1 MASGPSS
8 VAGVGASQSLALTA
22 CTHSNTPLHHSA
34 PRNARSV
41 RHARSSTGS
50 RTRWPPPRIPG
61 HAPVSSGHGILRI
74 PRYPGDTVSSGYH
87 WHPGDTAASSGCHWC
102 PADSRISLR
111 TCTYIGV
118 ITSGEKSA
126 CIKEIGRHHG
136 FRPNKSGVPCFLTPT
151 CKLRHME
158 STRRSW
164 RNSRVTGKVE
174 VSVRSK

>member
-1 MASGPSS
+1 MRVCRVCVWSRALGRWRACPRVSSENASWRPGTR
-8 VAGVGASQSLALTA
+8 GASWGHRHIPRIGGGILG
-22 CTHSNTPLHHSA
+22 TPY
-34 PRNARSV
+34 P
-41 RHARSSTGS
+41 
-50 RTRWPPPRIPG
+50 RTRAG
-61 HAPVSSGHGILRI
+61 VSSGHGILRI

-164 RNSRVTGKVE
+164 RSRRVTGK
-174 VSVRSK
+174 SRSK

>member
-1 MASGPSS
+1 MR
-8 VAGVGASQSLALTA
+8 
-22 CTHSNTPLHHSA
+22 CPLGLSTSA
-34 PRNARSV
+34 PHMDTHASLCGVWRARLRGSGCAALRALWV
-41 RHARSSTGS
+41 WRMKAPQAARAPGRKKGKKKHFST
-50 RTRWPPPRIPG
+50 
-61 HAPVSSGHGILRI
+61 VSSGHGILRI

-164 RNSRVTGKVE
+164 RIQ
-174 VSVRSK
+174 